1 MRLLKLAILGLA
13 AYGGYTLWNQY
24 GSRVQALVNGTTPAA
39 DSRVFSRS
47 ELNVTEWAVGSDD
60 PVAQA
65 AAIIADSDERMD
77 TLPDTP
83 GIERRKSEDTVEQ

>member
-24 GSRVQALVNGTTPAA
+24 GNRLQALTGSASPPT

-60 PVAQA
+60 PVSQA
-65 AAIIADSDERMD
+65 AAILADSDARLE
-77 TLPDTP
+77 LPPDTP
-83 GIERRKSEDTVEQ
+83 DVERRKSEDTVEQ

>member
-24 GSRVQALVNGTTPAA
+24 GDRLSGLANTDGIPADRRVNG
-39 DSRVFSRS
+39 RS
-47 ELNVTEWAVGSDD
+47 DLNVSEWAAGSDD

-65 AAIIADSDERMD
+65 AAIIADSDDRTELSRQ
-77 TLPDTP
+77 TP
-83 GIERRKSEDTVEQ
+83 GIEHRTSQETVEP